1 MTSDPQPPLPAEAA
15 AAEQYTAPTEAA
27 PGAGENDTPT
37 DHTSSYRSSSKL
49 TISEEATLA
58 SSKRFKPPKFL
69 KVIFETPFRTKN
81 PTHGGH
87 VEEATAWAMDA
98 AGRGPLNQA
107 GSYIGVA
114 ILRLATIDAGCD
126 LPATCSNRV
135 YGFKPSSMLTMAS
148 VITGVASALLMPFIG
163 AIVDHT
169 RHRKTVGVITAILVS
184 AITGFQ
190 TTISLDTWFACLV
203 LEMLGGFTLIMH
215 FMAVM
220 AYLPDLTEVEYELTH
235 YTSRFNICMYMV
247 QLFYVV
253 FLIGMTYGIGLN
265 TVETARVAAA
275 GALVISAVLFFYSWT
290 FLFRKRP
297 ALSKVKEG
305 DHLLTSGFKQ
315 LWRTS
320 KKIFYRYSSLKWF
333 MLALLFSPEA
343 GAGVVLSVVVT
354 FLAVTLQM
362 TGIEVGITSLIMLL
376 ITVPGSLFSNWF
388 MRKYNPLNS
397 FRFGLVFLIMV
408 IAATIGFLDRPS
420 RKNWTFFIA
429 IFWGIAYGWIFPSQ
443 RTLQVTLT
451 PRGQETEIMGMFTFV
466 TQVIGW
472 LPALIFSI
480 MNERGIDMRWGV
492 SILCWM
498 MAISVALLS
507 GVGKYEDAVKQVKEE
522 GEREQAELA
531 ATAAEAAERDVEE
544 EVGDEEFV
552 GDVDTKGEE

>member
-1 MTSDPQPPLPAEAA
+1 MTSDPQPQLPAEAA
-15 AAEQYTAPTEAA
+15 AAEQYTDAA
-27 PGAGENDTPT
+27 PGENDTPT
-37 DHTSSYRSSSKL
+37 NHTSSCRSSSKL

-69 KVIFETPFRTKN
+69 KVVFETPFRTKN

-114 ILRLATIDAGCD
+114 ILALATIDAGCD
-126 LPATCSNRV
+126 LPATCPNRV

-148 VITGVASALLMPFIG
+148 VITGVASAVLMPFIG

-169 RHRKTVGVITAILVS
+169 RHRKTVGVITAILVC
-184 AITGFQ
+184 AITAFQ
-190 TTISLDTWFACLV
+190 ITISLDTWFACLV

-235 YTSRFNICMYMV
+235 YTSRFNIVMYMV
-247 QLFYVV
+247 QLVYVV

-275 GALVISAVLFFYSWT
+275 GAFVIAAVLFLYSWT

-297 ALSKVKEG
+297 ALSKVEEG

-343 GAGVVLSVVVT
+343 GAGVVLSIAVT

-362 TGIEVGITSLIMLL
+362 AGIEVGITSLVLL
-376 ITVPGSLFSNWF
+376 LFTVPGSLFSNWF

-397 FRFGLVFLIMV
+397 FRFGLIFLMLV
-408 IAATIGFLDRPS
+408 IAATVGFLDRPS
-420 RKNWTFFIA
+420 RKNWTYLVA
-429 IFWGIAYGWIFPSQ
+429 VFWGIAYGWIFPSQ

-480 MNERGIDMRWGV
+480 MNERGIDMRWGF
-492 SILCWM
+492 SILSFM
-498 MAISVALLS
+498 MAISVALLC
-507 GVGKYEDAVKQVKEE
+507 GVGKYENAVKQVKEE
-522 GEREQAELA
+522 GEREQAELS
-531 ATAAEAAERDVEE
+531 ATAAEAAERERDVEA

-552 GDVDTKGEE
+552 DDVDIKREE